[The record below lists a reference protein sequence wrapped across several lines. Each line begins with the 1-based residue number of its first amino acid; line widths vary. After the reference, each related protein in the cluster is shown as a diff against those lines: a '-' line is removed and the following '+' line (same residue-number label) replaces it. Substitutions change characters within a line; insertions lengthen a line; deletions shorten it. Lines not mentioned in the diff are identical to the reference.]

1 MAGDLTVVGPEDL
14 SDCVVE
20 DSNCILE
27 DDRARELLA
36 EQKGT
41 RVFDYQSGDS
51 VFEAKKAVVG
61 FYLICQGMVK
71 EVSHSM
77 GSDTVTLNVLMSG
90 DVLFGDDFFLGNNYR
105 ETAAES
111 VTETKVLLIEKE
123 LFPELMKVAGEKLG
137 RKAGQNMKSLRRRL
151 ELRDCSVLKSTA
163 FWLARLISGSER
175 TLSLSNK
182 ELSDIVG
189 CSPVTI
195 SRKLRE
201 LQDKGLIA
209 KDGQDISIEN
219 RNKMANLVDCKEL
232 P

>member
-1 MAGDLTVVGPEDL
+1 VVGDSTVVGTDDL
-14 SDCVVE
+14 SDCIVE
-20 DSNCILE
+20 DSECILN
-27 DDRARELLA
+27 DGGVRELLS
-36 EQKGT
+36 ERRGT

-51 VFEAKKAVVG
+51 VFEARKAVVG
-61 FYLICQGMVK
+61 FYLICQGVVK

-77 GSDTVTLNVLMSG
+77 GGETVTLNVLMRG
-90 DVLFGDDFFLGNNYR
+90 DLLFGDDFFLGNNYR

-111 VTETKVLLIEKE
+111 VTEAKVLLIEKE
-123 LFPELMKVAGEKLG
+123 LFPDLMKVAGEKLG
-137 RKAGQNMKSLRRRL
+137 KKAGQNMKSLRRRL
-151 ELRDCSVLKSTA
+151 ELEDCSVLKSTA
-163 FWLARLISGSER
+163 FWLARLIAGSEKPF
-175 TLSLSNK
+175 SISNK

-201 LQDKGLIA
+201 LQDKGLIV